1 MKKSKKKNNK
11 LTYILIAIV
20 IFLVGFI
27 LGLVL
32 ERYVFHQE
40 KKEDDSNK
48 IVISEPI
55 VKEYMSFVNNK
66 IYLYN
71 INEVKFKDNTTLK
84 DFISNYKDID
94 NLFNDLDKHLEK
106 VKKLYDGGTTIYE
119 VKDDDDLFN
128 DKLTIIK
135 CNTEAGNRDIYFAQ
149 NINTTEAFKNGA
161 CGKENYQNSKTFT
174 KDYTIDK
181 IEVLEEDKENDK
193 YTLELTISDGKNK
206 TTIKRV
212 VDKQS
217 KDILKEGE
225 KYTFHFE
232 NKYKELITDD
242 IEYIFSNFTLKG
254 VVPYGK

>member
-1 MKKSKKKNNK
+1 MKKSKKKDNK
-11 LTYILIAIV
+11 LIYILTFIV
-20 IFLVGFI
+20 IFLIGFI

-32 ERYVFHQE
+32 ERYVFH
-40 KKEDDSNK
+40 KDAKDDENK

-55 VKEYMSFVNNK
+55 IKEYMSFVNNK
-66 IYLYN
+66 VYLYN
-71 INEVKFKDNTTLK
+71 LNEIKFKDNATLK

-119 VKDDDDLFN
+119 VKDNDDLFN
-128 DKLTIIK
+128 DKLTIIR

-149 NINTTEAFKNGA
+149 SINTTEAFKNGA
-161 CGKENYQNSKTFT
+161 CGKNYQSSTTFT
-174 KDYTIDK
+174 KDYIIDK
-181 IEVLEEDKENDK
+181 IKVVEEDKDTEK
-193 YTLELTISDGKNK
+193 FTLELTINDGKNK
-206 TTIKRV
+206 TAIKRV
-212 VDKQS
+212 VDKTS
-217 KDILKEGE
+217 KDILKEGK

-242 IEYIFSNFTLKG
+242 IKYIFDNFTLNG

>member
-1 MKKSKKKNNK
+1 MKKRKKKDNK

-32 ERYVFHQE
+32 ERNVFH
-40 KKEDDSNK
+40 KDVKVDDNK

-55 VKEYMSFVNNK
+55 IKEYMSFVNNK

-94 NLFNDLDKHLEK
+94 NFFNDLDKHLEK

-119 VKDDDDLFN
+119 VKEDDDLFN

-149 NINTTEAFKNGA
+149 SINTTEAFKAGA
-161 CGKENYQNSKTFT
+161 CGKNYQSSASFT
-174 KDYTIDK
+174 KDYTIEK
-181 IEVLEEDKENDK
+181 IKVLEEDKNTEK
-193 YTLELTISDGKNK
+193 FTLEITISDSKNK
-206 TTIKRV
+206 ATIERI

-217 KDILKEGE
+217 KEILKEGK

>member
-1 MKKSKKKNNK
+1 MKKSKKENNK
-11 LTYILIAIV
+11 STYILIAII

-27 LGLVL
+27 LGLLL
-32 ERYVFHQE
+32 ERYAIHREV
-40 KKEDDSNK
+40 KDDSK

-55 VKEYMSFVNNK
+55 IKEYMSFVNNK
-66 IYLYN
+66 VYLYN
-71 INEVKFKDNTTLK
+71 LNEVTFKDNTTLK

-94 NLFNDLDKHLEK
+94 NLFNDLDKHLEQ

-119 VKDDDDLFN
+119 VKDEDDLFT
-128 DKLTIIK
+128 DKLTIIR
-135 CNTEAGNRDIYFAQ
+135 CNTDAGNRDIYFAQ
-149 NINTTEAFKNGA
+149 NINTTEAFKKGA
-161 CGKENYQNSKTFT
+161 CGKPIYQNSEKFT

-181 IEVLEEDKENDK
+181 IKVLDENKETGK

-217 KDILKEGE
+217 KNILKEKE

-242 IEYIFSNFTLKG
+242 IEYIFNNFTLTG
-254 VVPYGK
+254 VVPFGK

>member
-1 MKKSKKKNNK
+1 MKKSKKKDTK
-11 LTYILIAIV
+11 LTYILIAI
-20 IFLVGFI
+20 ILFLLGLI

-32 ERYVFHQE
+32 ERYVIH
-40 KKEDDSNK
+40 KDIKDDENK

-55 VKEYMSFVNNK
+55 IKEYMSFVNNK
-66 IYLYN
+66 VYLYN

-94 NLFNDLDKHLEK
+94 NLFNDLDKHLNQI
-106 VKKLYDGGTTIYE
+106 KKLYDGGTTIYE
-119 VKDDDDLFN
+119 VKDEDDLFN

-149 NINTTEAFKNGA
+149 NINTTEAFKAGA
-161 CGKENYQNSKTFT
+161 CGKAIYQNSEKFT
-174 KDYTIDK
+174 KDYTIENIK
-181 IEVLEEDKENDK
+181 ILEEDKDTEK
-193 YTLELTISDGKNK
+193 FTLELTISDGKNE

-212 VDKQS
+212 MDKTS
-217 KDILKEGE
+217 KDILKEGK

-232 NKYKELITDD
+232 NKYKELINDD
-242 IEYIFSNFTLKG
+242 IEYIFTNFTLTG

>member
-1 MKKSKKKNNK
+1 MKKGKKKNNK
-11 LTYILIAIV
+11 LIYIIITIV
-20 IFLVGFI
+20 VFLLGVI
-27 LGLVL
+27 LGVVL
-32 ERYVFHQE
+32 DRSVFH
-40 KKEDDSNK
+40 KETNDDNK
-48 IVISEPI
+48 IIISEPI

-66 IYLYN
+66 VYLYN
-71 INEVKFKDNTTLK
+71 LNEVKLKDSTTLK

-94 NLFNDLDKHLEK
+94 NLFNDLGKHIKEI
-106 VKKLYDGGTTIYE
+106 KKLYDGGTTIYE
-119 VKDDDDLFN
+119 VKDNDDLFN

-149 NINTTEAFKNGA
+149 NINTTEAFKKGA
-161 CGKENYQNSKTFT
+161 CGKSYQNSTTFT
-174 KDYTIDK
+174 KDYTIDEIK
-181 IEVLEEDKENDK
+181 VLEEDKDNDK
-193 YTLELTISDGKNK
+193 YTLELTISDEKNK

-217 KDILKEGE
+217 KDILKEGK

-242 IEYIFSNFTLKG
+242 IDYIFTNFTLKG